1 MASIGRATKDLLTEN
16 IRSRVTASRHLFVT
30 QFKRLT
36 PETGTKLRR
45 QLRGVRATCLV
56 TKRSLLIRALEGSA
70 FQRAGA
76 WTEGATA
83 VILAQDDPVL
93 TSKAL
98 LDFMKEHE
106 AALEVRGGIV
116 EGQALSPA
124 EITALATLPS
134 RERLLTQLVTGCQS
148 PLQGFVGV
156 LHGLLR
162 QCVRVIDH
170 IHKQKEGERHG

>member
-30 QFKRLT
+30 RFKRLT
-36 PETGTKLRR
+36 PERGSKLRR
-45 QLRGVRATCLV
+45 QLRHVQATCLV
-56 TKRSLLIRALEGSA
+56 AKRTLLLRALQGSA
-70 FQRAGA
+70 FQAAGA

-106 AALEVRGGIV
+106 TALEVRGGIV

-124 EITALATLPS
+124 EITALAKLPS
-134 RERLLTQLVTGCQS
+134 RERLLTQFVTGCQA
-148 PLQGFVGV
+148 PLQGLVSV
-156 LHGLLR
+156 CHGLLR
-162 QCVRVIDH
+162 QCASVIDQ
-170 IHKQKEGERHG
+170 IHKQKEGESHG